1 MAEKLEKLAVDG
13 GTPLFA
19 ESLATNIPTWPP
31 IFPETEE
38 KLIEV
43 YRSGKW
49 GLKGKYEKLLMEEFA
64 KYQTAK
70 YCEWMCNGT
79 TTLECAML
87 ALDIGPGDEVIVP
100 GVTWIATAQ
109 APIYCGAK
117 PVIVDIDPDTLC
129 IDPKRIEE
137 AITPRTKAI
146 IPVHLYS
153 AMADMDAINAI
164 AKKHNL
170 YVVEDCAHAHGA
182 KQHGKGAGSIGDIGS
197 FSFQLSKLMTSG
209 EGGCTT
215 TNDLRL
221 HDRLFRLSHIG
232 NSALPENPPL
242 EKGLPCHQYRFTEFQ
257 AAIIYDQLQHMPEL
271 TKTRNDNMQR
281 WFDLIK
287 DLPGI
292 RPQKSAFA
300 DDERSYYFVTFLLQK
315 DELKEGATHSGI
327 AKALAAE
334 GLELGTGWGKPLYSS
349 VIWNIPEDQY
359 VKMDTPVCE
368 DVMKNRILCTMHT
381 MAMDRSI
388 VEKAAA
394 VMRKVM
400 PHFAK

>member
-1 MAEKLEKLAVDG
+1 MAELEKLAVNG

-19 ESLATNIPTWPP
+19 EQITANAPTWPP
-31 IFPETEE
+31 IFPETEA

-49 GLKGKYEKLLMEEFA
+49 GLRGTYEKLLMEEFA
-64 KYQTAK
+64 QYQTAK

-100 GVTWIATAQ
+100 GITWIATAE
-109 APIYCGAK
+109 APLYCGAT
-117 PVIVDIDPDTLC
+117 PVIVDVDPDTIC

-153 AMADMDAINAI
+153 ALADMDAINAI

-170 YVVEDCAHAHGA
+170 AVVEDCAHAHGA

-197 FSFQLSKLMTSG
+197 FSFQLSKLMTAG

-232 NSALPENPPL
+232 NSILPENPPL
-242 EKGLPCHQYRFTEFQ
+242 EKGLICHQYRFTEFQ
-257 AAIIYDQLQHMPEL
+257 AAIIYDQLQHMPEM
-271 TKTRNDNMQR
+271 TRTRQDNMQYL
-281 WFDLIK
+281 FDMIK
-287 DLPGI
+287 DTPGI
-292 RPQKSAFA
+292 RPQKSAFE

-315 DELKEGATHSGI
+315 DELRDGVTYADIS
-327 AKALAAE
+327 KALWAE
-334 GLELGTGWGKPLYSS
+334 GLGLGTGWGKPLYSS
-349 VIWNIPEDQY
+349 IAWNVPEDKY
-359 VKMDTPVCE
+359 IKMDTPNCE
-368 DVMKNRILCTMHT
+368 DIMANRILCTMHT

-388 VEKAAA
+388 VEKAGLIIN
-394 VMRKVM
+394 KVM
-400 PHFAK
+400 PHFTK

>member
-1 MAEKLEKLAVDG
+1 MAELEKLAVNG
-13 GTPLFA
+13 GKPLFETLVNENLPA
-19 ESLATNIPTWPP
+19 WPP

-49 GLKGKYEKLLMEEFA
+49 GLKGKYETLLMEEFA

-79 TTLECAML
+79 TTLECALL
-87 ALDIGPGDEVIVP
+87 ALDVGRGDEVIVP
-100 GVTWIATAQ
+100 GITWIATAQ
-109 APIYCGAK
+109 APLYCGAT
-117 PVIVDIDPDTLC
+117 PVIVDVDPDTIC

-170 YVVEDCAHAHGA
+170 AVVEDCAHAHGA

-197 FSFQLSKLMTSG
+197 FSFQLSKLMTAG
-209 EGGCTT
+209 EGGCCT

-232 NSALPENPPL
+232 NTILPDKPPL

-257 AAIIYDQLQHMPEL
+257 AAIIYDQLQHMPEM
-271 TKTRNDNMQR
+271 TRIRQENAALLAE
-281 WFDLIK
+281 LIK
-287 DLPGI
+287 DVPGI
-292 RPQKSAFA
+292 KMQKSAFE
-300 DDERSYYFVTFLLQK
+300 DDERGYYFVTLLLQK
-315 DELKEGATHSGI
+315 DELKDGVTI
-327 AKALAAE
+327 KDVLPALRAD
-334 GLELGTGWGKPLYSS
+334 GLALGTGWGVPLYKS
-349 VIWNIPEDQY
+349 IAWNVPEEQY
-359 VKMDTPVCE
+359 IQKDTPHC
-368 DVMKNRILCTMHT
+368 DDIMANRILCTSHSFLMKK
-381 MAMDRSI
+381 DV

-394 VMRKVM
+394 VIRKVL